1 MAVTE
6 LKRIGWLDNPVINRL
21 YDLGNTG
28 VWIARQDS
36 ITPIERGIRYYLGL
50 VSNQLDTTV
59 AGDGIAKVLGDRITE
74 ARMDRLDTD
83 LSTLNTSIGSAVAH
97 LAALVACIDG
107 NRLKT
112 IETP

>member
-1 MAVTE
+1 M
-6 LKRIGWLDNPVINRL
+6 W
-21 YDLGNTG
+21 LGN
-28 VWIARQDS
+28 IHQDLKTDGTIS
-36 ITPIERGIRYYLGL
+36 T
-50 VSNQLDTTV
+50 
-59 AGDGIAKVLGDRITE
+59 GIAKVFADRVTD